1 MILMWLIDFLL
12 KRKQLIFLAKN
23 WEIIN
28 FFEWD
33 EKIPNPKMILD
44 WEDKKERRDVM
55 NKTDIIVRVKVVRAW
70 E

>member
-1 MILMWLIDFLL
+1 MWLIDFLL